1 MELWLTKQRRYNIS
15 FESKSQQDAHRY
27 RGKNQV
33 KSGLPEFSSAKASA
47 TASWHIK
54 RTHKVYQA
62 TRNSKRWVDRFI
74 AILFGD
80 FIIV

>member
-27 RGKNQV
+27 LGKNQV